1 MNRREFLQTT
11 TTASAAYSLIGN
23 SRAWAGANDR
33 IRVAILGL
41 GWRGGVLLPEA
52 IKLPGVEVAAL
63 CDPDRDRLQQAA
75 DVLEKATGKK
85 ARLET
90 DMRRIMDDPSIDAV
104 TVCTPNHWHA
114 LAGIWACQ
122 AGKHIYM
129 EKPVSHNISEG
140 RKLVN
145 AARKYNRI
153 AQGGTQRRSNG
164 RIRKAMELLHGGV
177 IGDIYMA
184 RAIVFGVR
192 DSIGFKPVGP
202 PPANL
207 EWNTW
212 LGPAP
217 EQPYHANLVHYNWH
231 WFWDFG
237 CGELGNNGS
246 HQLDVARWGLQKG
259 LPSKVYSTGGRLG
272 YKDQAQTP
280 NTQIATYDYPD
291 GTMLVCE
298 TRGLY
303 TNAEGGVKWGVHF
316 YGSKGYLSIDPKGM
330 YQVFM
335 GRSEKPEPDPG
346 TLDEIDHY
354 GNFFDA
360 VRAGKREML
369 RADIEETFLSNSI
382 CHLGNISYR
391 LGRKLD
397 FDAKTER
404 FVSDNEANGML
415 TRKYRAPFVLPEVKV

>member
-1 MNRREFLQTT
+1 MNRRQFLRTT
-11 TTASAAYSLIGN
+11 SLIGT
-23 SRAWAGANDR
+23 SLAWAGANDR
-33 IRVAILGL
+33 IRVAIIGL
-41 GWRGGVLLPEA
+41 GRRGMVLLPA
-52 IKLPGVEVAAL
+52 AAKMPGVEVVAL
-63 CDPDRDRLQQAA
+63 CDPDREHLQQAA
-75 DVLEKATGKK
+75 LELEKATGKK
-85 ARLET
+85 ARMET
-90 DMRRIMDDPSIDAV
+90 DMRRLMDDPNIDAV
-104 TVCTPNHWHA
+104 TVSTCNHWHA

-122 AGKHIYM
+122 AGKHVYM

-140 RKLVN
+140 RKLVE

-153 AQGGTQRRSNG
+153 VQGGTQRRSNG
-164 RIRKAMELLHGGV
+164 RIRKAMQLLHGGA

-192 DSIGFKPVGP
+192 DSIGFQP
-202 PPANL
+202 
-207 EWNTW
+207 

-237 CGELGNNGS
+237 NGELGNNGS
-246 HQLDVARWGLQKG
+246 HQIDVARWGLGKG
-259 LPSKVYSTGGRLG
+259 LPFRIYSTGGRLG

-291 GTMLVCE
+291 GTILVCE

-303 TNAEGGVKWGVHF
+303 TNAEGGVRWGVHF
-316 YGSKGYLSIDPKGM
+316 YGSKGYMSIDPKGM
-330 YQVFM
+330 YQVFQ
-335 GRSEKPEPDPG
+335 GRSENPEPDPG

-360 VRAGKREML
+360 VRAGKSEL
-369 RADIEETFLSNSI
+369 LTADIEETYLSNAI

-391 LGRKLD
+391 IGRKLD
-397 FDAKTER
+397 FDPMTER
-404 FVSDNEANGML
+404 FRGDTEADRL
-415 TRKYRAPFVLPEVKV
+415 LSRQYRAPFLMPGRV

>member
-1 MNRREFLQTT
+1 MNRRQFLRTT
-11 TTASAAYSLIGN
+11 SLIGT
-23 SRAWAGANDR
+23 SLAWAGANDR
-33 IRVAILGL
+33 IRVAIIGL
-41 GWRGGVLLPEA
+41 GRRGMVLLPA
-52 IKLPGVEVAAL
+52 AAKMPGVEVVAL
-63 CDPDRDRLQQAA
+63 CDPDREHLQQAA
-75 DVLEKATGKK
+75 LELEKATGKK
-85 ARLET
+85 ARMET
-90 DMRRIMDDPSIDAV
+90 DMRRLMDDPNIDAV
-104 TVCTPNHWHA
+104 TVSTCNHWHA

-122 AGKHIYM
+122 AGKHVYM

-140 RKLVN
+140 RKLVE

-153 AQGGTQRRSNG
+153 VQGGTQRRSNG
-164 RIRKAMELLHGGV
+164 RIRKAMQLLHGGA

-192 DSIGFKPVGP
+192 DSIGFQP
-202 PPANL
+202 
-207 EWNTW
+207 

-237 CGELGNNGS
+237 NGELGNNGS
-246 HQLDVARWGLQKG
+246 HQIDVARWGLGKG
-259 LPSKVYSTGGRLG
+259 LPFRIYSTGGRLG

-291 GTMLVCE
+291 GTILVCE

-303 TNAEGGVKWGVHF
+303 TNAEGGVRWGVHF
-316 YGSKGYLSIDPKGM
+316 YGSKGDMSIDPKGM
-330 YQVFM
+330 YQVFQ
-335 GRSEKPEPDPG
+335 GRSENPEPDPG

-360 VRAGKREML
+360 VRAGKSEL
-369 RADIEETFLSNSI
+369 LTADIEETYLSNAI

-391 LGRKLD
+391 IGRKLD
-397 FDAKTER
+397 FDPMTER
-404 FVSDNEANGML
+404 FRGDTEADRL
-415 TRKYRAPFVLPEVKV
+415 LSRQYRAPFLMPGRV